1 MQVFSYK
8 PTVTDFSRASLA
20 IIGCELSQA
29 ATPQGRKA
37 LLVWMSFSLADEVD
51 KCVASL
57 STGDTFTAKTVIEAI
72 KVANPQALVR

>member
-1 MQVFSYK
+1 
-8 PTVTDFSRASLA
+8 
-20 IIGCELSQA
+20 
-29 ATPQGRKA
+29 
-37 LLVWMSFSLADEVD
+37 MSFSLADEVD